1 MFTCL
6 RYRIST
12 REFDLTIVI
21 LYRLE
26 TDRFVYNDILELYV
40 YLSFDVFVVSRRLV
54 FLTQYSINKIIGL
67 KTVV

>member
-12 REFDLTIVI
+12 GEFDLTIVV

-26 TDRFVYNDILELYV
+26 TDRFVYNDIWSYTCIC
-40 YLSFDVFVVSRRLV
+40 LSIFVNRRIVFS
-54 FLTQYSINKIIGL
+54 TQYSINKIIGL
-67 KTVV
+67 KIVV